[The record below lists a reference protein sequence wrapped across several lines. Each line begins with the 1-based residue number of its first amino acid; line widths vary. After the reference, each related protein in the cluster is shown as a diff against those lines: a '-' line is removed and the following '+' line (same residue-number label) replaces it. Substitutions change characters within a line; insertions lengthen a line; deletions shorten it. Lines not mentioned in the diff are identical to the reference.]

1 MKIIPVIDVLNGVA
15 VHAIRGERKRY
26 LPLRS
31 VLCKSVDP
39 LDVVLVFESLGFDD
53 LYLADLDAILG
64 KLADFALYQQIKT
77 KTNLDFMVDA
87 GITDIIKAQKVLET
101 GASKIVIGT
110 ETLTNLNFV
119 DQAVESFGEDCV
131 VVSIDLK
138 GGKVTSVSE
147 NIRSMN
153 LVSLVERLER
163 MGVEQIII
171 LDLDRVGTAY
181 GVNLKVVERV
191 LKETGIKVLVGGG
204 IRGIKDLKELRDF
217 GVYGSLVATI
227 LHKGKIKVEELK
239 SAGLL

>member
-15 VHAIRGERKRY
+15 VHAILGERKRY

-31 VLCKSVDP
+31 VLCQSVDP
-39 LDVVLVFESLGFDD
+39 LNVALAFESFGFGN
-53 LYLADLDAILG
+53 LYIADLDAILG
-64 KLADFALYQQIKT
+64 KLANFALYQQIKT
-77 KTNLDFMVDA
+77 KTSLDFMVDA
-87 GITDIIKAQKVLET
+87 GIADITKAQKVLET

-110 ETLTNLNFV
+110 ETLTDLNFV
-119 DQAVESFGEDCV
+119 NQVVKSFGEDCV

-138 GGKVTSVSE
+138 GGKVMSISE
-147 NIRSMN
+147 NIRSMDV
-153 LVSLVERLER
+153 VSLAERLER
-163 MGVEQIII
+163 MGVKQVII
-171 LDLDRVGTAY
+171 LNLDKVGTEQ
-181 GVNLKVVERV
+181 GVNLKVVKRV
-191 LKETGIKVLVGGG
+191 LKKTGVKVLVGGG

>member
-1 MKIIPVIDVLNGVA
+1 MKVIPVIDVLNGVA
-15 VHAIRGERKRY
+15 VHAIRGERERY

-39 LDVVLVFESLGFDD
+39 LDVALVFESLGFDE

-64 KLADFALYQQIKT
+64 KPANFALYQQIKT

-87 GITDIIKAQKVLET
+87 GITDITKAQKVFET

-110 ETLTNLNFV
+110 ETLTDLNFV
-119 DQAVESFGEDCV
+119 DQAVKSFGEDRV

-147 NIRSMN
+147 NVRSMDI
-153 LVSLVERLER
+153 VSLVERLEG
-163 MGVEQIII
+163 MGVEQIIV
-171 LDLDRVGTAY
+171 LDLDRVGTES
-181 GVNLKVVERV
+181 GVNLKVVKRV

-204 IRGIKDLKELRDF
+204 IRGIEDLKELRDL
-217 GVYGSLVATI
+217 GVYGSLVGPFCT
-227 LHKGKIKVEELK
+227 KGKLK
-239 SAGLL
+239 

>member
-1 MKIIPVIDVLNGVA
+1 MIDVLNGVA
-15 VHAIRGERKRY
+15 VHATRGERKRY

-31 VLCKSVDP
+31 VLCKSADP
-39 LDVVLVFESLGFDD
+39 LDVALVFESFGFDN

-77 KTNLDFMVDA
+77 RTNLDFMVDA
-87 GITDIIKAQKVLET
+87 GITDITKAQKVLEK

-110 ETLTNLNFV
+110 ETLTNLSFV
-119 DQAVESFGEDCV
+119 DQAVKSFGEDCV

-138 GGKVTSVSE
+138 DERVTSVSE
-147 NIRSMN
+147 SIRSMN
-153 LVSLVERLER
+153 VVSLVERLER

-171 LDLDRVGTAY
+171 LDLDRVGTEC
-181 GVNLKVVERV
+181 GVNLKVVKRV
-191 LKETGIKVLVGGG
+191 LKETGVKVLVGGG

-217 GVYGSLVATI
+217 GVYGSLIATI

-239 SAGLL
+239 SAGVL